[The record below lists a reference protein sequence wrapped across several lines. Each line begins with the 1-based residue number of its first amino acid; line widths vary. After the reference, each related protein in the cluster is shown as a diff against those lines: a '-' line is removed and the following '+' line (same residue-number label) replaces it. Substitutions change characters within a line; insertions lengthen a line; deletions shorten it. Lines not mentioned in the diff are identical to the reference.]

1 MEENIAQAIL
11 AKVNMIANQVDN
23 IQNQV
28 CDLQSKFGGMQSQ
41 MDGMQNQINGMQNQ
55 INGMQNQINGMQSQ
69 IDGMQNQINALDEK
83 MERMNDN
90 LMSEISGIKTKLN
103 EVAIDASFAKNTCLT
118 ILEYLEK
125 EERLTDEIHKTTKDH
140 ERRISIVVIRKAK
153 FIPLV

>member
-41 MDGMQNQINGMQNQ
+41 MD
-55 INGMQNQINGMQSQ
+55 GMQNQINGMQSQ

-125 EERLTDEIHKTTKDH
+125 EEKLTDEIHETTKDH
-140 ERRISIVVIRKAK
+140 ERRISILENRRAK
-153 FIPLV
+153 IIPLI